1 MTKYLLA
8 ACALIPL
15 VLNAGCTDQLGPTPY
30 ELGRDKL
37 LGSAL
42 TIQAI
47 GHLRQSEEKRER
59 KIEPRGLLLIAYYN
73 ALTTGDAGTV
83 KGQSAEFRREKE
95 RRLNELNNEEIA
107 FLIDILGQRRG
118 VLQKDLF
125 QIFIDKVAQSPEK
138 IEILIGAYSNER
150 YDKAH
155 PELNYILKEIGLS
168 QPIIDALGNSEFSEV
183 IKLNFVR
190 IIGEINDPSIIPK
203 LEMQKQKSSG
213 TVAASIVSALYQLGK
228 KEYKSDILG
237 NLTSSN
243 PTIRISAAST
253 FSMFE
258 EPATKE
264 MLGSLKDPI
273 GQVRIHAVEA
283 LTKFPTKDAVGML
296 LDILY
301 NDVDESAKQSTI
313 NALVTHAENGLA
325 KGLAKILV
333 NQLYKTE
340 VPKDRLRIIAILRA
354 ERLRRQ
360 IKANPYDNLEFQLSE
375 FFQEKEDN
383 DMVKDQLSKLLNDLD
398 AS

>member
-8 ACALIPL
+8 ACVLIPL
-15 VLNAGCTDQLGPTPY
+15 VLNAGCMDQLGPTPY

-59 KIEPRGLLLIAYYN
+59 TVEPKGLLLIAYYN
-73 ALTTGDAGTV
+73 ALTTGDAGTQG
-83 KGQSAEFRREKE
+83 KSAEYRKEKE
-95 RRLNELNNEEIA
+95 KRLNELNNEEIA
-107 FLIDILGQRRG
+107 FLIDILGQRYG
-118 VLQKDLF
+118 LLQKDLF

-138 IEILIGAYSNER
+138 IEILIDAYGNKR
-150 YDKAH
+150 YDKAN

-168 QPIIDALGNSEFSEV
+168 QPIVDALGNSEFSEV
-183 IKLNFVR
+183 IKSNFVR
-190 IIGEINDPSIIPK
+190 IVGEINDPSIIPK
-203 LEMQKQKSSG
+203 LEMQKQKSSRA
-213 TVAASIVSALYQLGK
+213 VAASIVSVLYQLGK
-228 KEYKSDILG
+228 KEYKSDILV
-237 NLTSSN
+237 NLTSSD

-264 MLGSLKDPI
+264 MLASLKDPT
-273 GQVRIHAVEA
+273 GQVRMHAVEA

-301 NDVDESAKQSTI
+301 NDVDESAKQLTI
-313 NALVTHAENGLA
+313 NALVAHAENGLA

-383 DMVKDQLSKLLNDLD
+383 DMVKAQLSKLLNDLD

>member
-1 MTKYLLA
+1 
-8 ACALIPL
+8 
-15 VLNAGCTDQLGPTPY
+15 
-30 ELGRDKL
+30 
-37 LGSAL
+37 
-42 TIQAI
+42 
-47 GHLRQSEEKRER
+47 
-59 KIEPRGLLLIAYYN
+59 
-73 ALTTGDAGTV
+73 
-83 KGQSAEFRREKE
+83 
-95 RRLNELNNEEIA
+95 
-107 FLIDILGQRRG
+107 
-118 VLQKDLF
+118 
-125 QIFIDKVAQSPEK
+125 
-138 IEILIGAYSNER
+138 
-150 YDKAH
+150 
-155 PELNYILKEIGLS
+155 
-168 QPIIDALGNSEFSEV
+168 
-183 IKLNFVR
+183 VR
-190 IIGEINDPSIIPK
+190 IVGEINDPSIIPK

-213 TVAASIVSALYQLGK
+213 AVAASIVSVLYQLGK
-228 KEYKSDILG
+228 KEYKSDILV
-237 NLTSSN
+237 NLTSSD

-264 MLGSLKDPI
+264 MLASLKDPT
-273 GQVRIHAVEA
+273 GQVRMHAVEA

-301 NDVDESAKQSTI
+301 NDVDESAKQLTI
-313 NALVTHAENGLA
+313 NALVAHAENGLA

-383 DMVKDQLSKLLNDLD
+383 DMVKAQLSKLLNDLD